1 MDLKQLEVFVA
12 VVKHQSFS
20 KASRELFLTQ
30 PTVSAHIQ
38 NLENELETVLVNR
51 SNKSITLTESGKI
64 LYDHAIYI
72 LNNCKRAIYDIKEYS
87 GKIEGLIDIACSSIP
102 ETYILP
108 QFMKN
113 FSSTYP
119 DVKFS
124 ISHYDSRFAIS
135 EILNERVSFGLVG
148 SKINNPQIKY
158 MNLIDDRLVLIAPND
173 LEIENNNGEIEL
185 DELYNMNFI
194 MRKEG
199 SGTRDLIFK
208 TLKKNSFSTSKMNI
222 LAHVESNESIKEMV
236 RMGLGVSFISEI
248 SAAEYIESGK
258 IKAYHIKN
266 VEFLRKFYFIY
277 SKKKTF
283 TPLENKFLNELCEYF
298 GISHTPQKSKAH
310 KSKKSEQ

>member
-1 MDLKQLEVFVA
+1 MDFKQLEVFVA

-38 NLENELETVLVNR
+38 NLENELETVLLNR
-51 SNKSITLTESGKI
+51 SNKTITLTDSGKI

-108 QFMKN
+108 QFMKS
-113 FSSTYP
+113 FSSKYP

-124 ISHYDSRFAIS
+124 ISHYDSQFAIS

-148 SKINNPQIKY
+148 SKVNNPQIKY
-158 MNLIDDRLVLIAPND
+158 MNLLDDKLILITPANF
-173 LEIENNNGEIEL
+173 EIENDNGEIDI
-185 DELYNMNFI
+185 DELYNFNFI

-208 TLKKNSFSTSKMNI
+208 TLKKRNFATSKMNI

-236 RMGLGVSFISEI
+236 KLGLGVSFISKR
-248 SAAEYIESGK
+248 SAIEYIKNGSL
-258 IKAYHIKN
+258 KAYNIKG
-266 VEFLRKFYFIY
+266 VDFSRKFYFIY

-283 TPLENKFLNELCEYF
+283 TPLENKFLHELCEYF
-298 GISHTPQKSKAH
+298 NI
-310 KSKKSEQ
+310 